1 MAFRLCDKSEMT
13 KRKAAFLMTECKP
26 KPIEFHALGSR
37 EVVAHFDGGDITSD
51 GGGLILREVEQRTG
65 ILKKFAACFLDYR
78 KPEAIEHSVEDLVA
92 QRGYGLCLGYEDL
105 NDHDELRADPLLAVM
120 VGKTDPRGEQ
130 RREAQDRGKALA
142 GKSTLNRLEL
152 TRADAGARDRYKKIV
167 MQPEAIDQLMV
178 DHFLDAHEKAPL
190 QIILDLDATDDPIHG
205 HQEGRFFH
213 GYYDCYCY
221 LPLYIFCGEFLLS
234 AQLRSASIDPAKGAL
249 TDLKRI
255 VSQIRKKW
263 RRVPILVRGDSG
275 FCRDAIMTWCK
286 REGIDYVFGLAK
298 NPRLLKEIEAELK
311 AAETESAKTGE
322 RARIYKNFRYQT
334 LENTWSR
341 TRRVIAK
348 AEHLNKGSNPRFV
361 VTSLPQKG
369 FPAAALYETL
379 YCARGEME
387 NRIKEQQRGLFADRT
402 STATMRGNQLR
413 LYFSSISYILMHDL
427 RRLALKGT
435 DLERAQCTT
444 IRLKLLKIGAQI
456 QVSVRRVWIRM
467 AAGYPYQEAFQQAFD
482 NLQQLPLR
490 C

>member
-1 MAFRLCDKSEMT
+1 
-13 KRKAAFLMTECKP
+13 MTECKP

-37 EVVAHFDGGDITSD
+37 EVVGQFDGGDITSD

-65 ILKKFAACFLDYR
+65 ILKKFAACFVDYR
-78 KPEAIEHSVEDLVA
+78 KPEAIEHTVEDLVA

-120 VGKTDPRGEQ
+120 VGKKDPKGEQ
-130 RREAQDRGKALA
+130 RREARDRGNALA

-152 TRADAGARDRYKKIV
+152 TSAVVGTGERYKKIV
-167 MQPEAIDQLMV
+167 MQPEAIDRLMV
-178 DHFLDAHEKAPL
+178 DHFLDAHKKAPL

-234 AQLRSASIDPAKGAL
+234 AQLRSAKLDPAKGAL
-249 TDLKRI
+249 TDLQR
-255 VSQIRKKW
+255 VVAQIRKKW
-263 RRVPILVRGDSG
+263 RRSAILVRGDSG
-275 FCRDAIMTWCK
+275 FCRDAIMKWCE

-298 NPRLLKEIEAELK
+298 NPRLLKEIADELK
-311 AAETESAKTGE
+311 AAEAESVKTGE
-322 RARIYKNFRYQT
+322 MARIFKNLRYQT
-334 LENTWSR
+334 IQKTWSR

-348 AEHLNKGSNPRFV
+348 AEHLNQGSNPRFI
-361 VTSLPQKG
+361 VTSLPQRW
-369 FPAAALYETL
+369 FPAAVVYETV
-379 YCARGEME
+379 YCGRGEME
-387 NRIKEQQRGLFADRT
+387 NRIKEQQLGLFADRT

-413 LYFSSISYILMHDL
+413 LYFSSIAYILMHDL

-435 DLERAQCTT
+435 EMERAQCTT
-444 IRLKLLKIGAQI
+444 IRLKVLKIGAQI
-456 QVSVRRVWIRM
+456 HITVRRVWIRM
-467 AAGYPYQEAFQQAFD
+467 AAGYPYKETFEQAFE
-482 NLQQLPLR
+482 NLRQIPLH